1 MKRDKRNYILID
13 SIYIHN
19 GGGKTLL
26 DILCEKISENGD
38 IDNYFFLFDKR
49 YQPIKK
55 ILNNNNYIHINSSEL
70 KRKKFYKTNLQKFD
84 RFLCFGNVP
93 PPITID
99 KKVDIYFHNDL
110 LIKPLNNNTSIIN
123 KIKLFFKKY
132 YIISKNN
139 KNYSWCVQTANMS
152 EKLSKFFKISNDK
165 IHVFPIYN
173 NNFMNIDNKIDNSFL
188 YVSNFGKHKNHR
200 RLFDAFIHAS
210 NKIKHAAVTLN
221 LTIDEREFKNSF
233 YSKLT
238 TPDNLTIVNH
248 GVVNKSKLN
257 ELYNKSKYLIFPSL
271 NESFGLPLIEAV
283 LRDCYIICSDREYA
297 YQIVRPSLTFNP
309 NSIESISK
317 SIFSAYK
324 NKGLSKPKLLVE
336 NKIDTFE
343 KYIQEY
349 V

>member
-1 MKRDKRNYILID
+1 MKRDKINYILID

-26 DILCEKISENGD
+26 DSLCEKISENGD

-70 KRKKFYKTNLQKFD
+70 KRKKFYRTNSQKFD
-84 RFLCFGNVP
+84 KVLCFGNVP
-93 PPITID
+93 PPITLD

-110 LIKPLNNNTSIIN
+110 LIKPLNNNTSTIN

-139 KNYSWCVQTANMS
+139 KNYSWCVQTTNMS
-152 EKLSKFFKISNDK
+152 EKLSKFFKISQDK
-165 IHVFPIYN
+165 IHVFPIYDP
-173 NNFMNIDNKIDNSFL
+173 NFMNIENKIDNSFL
-188 YVSNFGKHKNHR
+188 YVSNFGKHKNHK
-200 RLFDAFIHAS
+200 RLFEAFKKAS
-210 NKIKHAAVTLN
+210 EKIGKRLILN
-221 LTIDEREFKNSF
+221 LTISHDEFNSSF
-233 YSKLT
+233 YKKGKMT
-238 TPDNLTIVNH
+238 KNLLIVNH
-248 GVVNKSKLN
+248 GTLNKSKLN
-257 ELYNKSKYLIFPSL
+257 KLYNASKYCIFPSL

-283 LRDCYIICSDREYA
+283 LNKCHVICSDKEYA
-297 YQIVRPSLTFNP
+297 YQVIKPSMTFNP
-309 NSIESISK
+309 TSIDSIYQA
-317 SIFSAYK
+317 ITDAYG
-324 NKGLSKPKLLVE
+324 NIGLEEPEILVE
-336 NKIDTFE
+336 NKIDTFV